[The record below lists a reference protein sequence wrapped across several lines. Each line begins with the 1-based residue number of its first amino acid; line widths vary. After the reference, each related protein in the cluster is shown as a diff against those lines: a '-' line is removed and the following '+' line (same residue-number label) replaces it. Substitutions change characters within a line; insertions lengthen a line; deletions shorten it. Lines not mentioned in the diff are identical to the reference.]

1 MVHAKDRMLSIS
13 IEHGCKEVTVT
24 AFPKDRDAL
33 PDDILQILFYYS
45 NKSPVPF
52 WSKASAC
59 CVVL

>member
-1 MVHAKDRMLSIS
+1 MLSIS

-24 AFPKDRDAL
+24 AFRKDRDAL

-45 NKSPVPF
+45 NKSPVAF